1 MSDATQAT
9 LASQARPQ
17 RYHLLLVLLHWLL
30 ALLIC
35 MALFMGSQSM
45 APMANS
51 DPAKL
56 EALRAHMM
64 VGGGILVLMV
74 LRLAV
79 RLLTRHPAPAST
91 GNATLDRLAPL
102 MHWALYG
109 LVFVMAGSGIALSV
123 MAGLPD
129 IVFGGVGALPESLRI
144 YPPRLVHGLV
154 SKLLM
159 LAILGHVAAALYHQF
174 FKGDHLLRRMG
185 LGKR

>member
-1 MSDATQAT
+1 MSRATQA
-9 LASQARPQ
+9 SEARPQ

-30 ALLIC
+30 ALLIS
-35 MALFMGSQSM
+35 MALFMGSQAL

-64 VGGGILVLMV
+64 VGGIILVLML

-79 RLLTRHPAPAST
+79 RLFSRHPAPAST

-102 MHWALYG
+102 VHWVLYG

-129 IVFGGVGALPESLRI
+129 IVFGGVGQLPESLRI

-159 LAILGHVAAALYHQF
+159 LAIFGHVVAALYHQF

-185 LGKR
+185 FGKR